1 MIMPKMGESVMECT
15 ILKWLKNEGDNI
27 SKDDSVV
34 EIATDKVDTEIP
46 STYSGKLSKIL
57 VKEGE
62 IVKVGKPIAIIETI
76 NKLDHLDTKNPFTS
90 KIEKDFDNI
99 KKQVSK
105 PILPN
110 NNDTSKSD
118 SSKFYSPLVLNIAS
132 RENISLDTLE
142 KIKGTGEN
150 QRITK
155 LDLLKFI
162 EEKNIE
168 SYKVED
174 FEEDDH
180 QISLNKG
187 EELIEPNRIRKIIAS
202 RMVESKKIS
211 PHVTS
216 YVEADMTNV
225 YKSRNELKEEF
236 LKKHKFPLTFNPIF
250 IHCVTRAIQDFP
262 MINISY
268 INNKI
273 IKKNYINI
281 GIAVALEDD
290 NLIVPVL
297 KDTEKMNFMTIIKE
311 SNNLI
316 KKSKENKLIP
326 DDLDG
331 GTFTISN
338 IGSFGNVMGTPI
350 ILQPQVGILAIGSIR
365 KIPAVV
371 ETKKGDEIKIRNRVF
386 LSHTYDHRIIDGAL
400 GGKFVQK
407 VANYL
412 ESFNLIANLQ
422 WMVSNNI
429 NKTAG

>member
-90 KIEKDFDNI
+90 KIEKDFDKI

-105 PILPN
+105 PILPDN
-110 NNDTSKSD
+110 IDISQSD

-225 YKSRNELKEEF
+225 YKARNELKEEF

-297 KDTEKMNFMTIIKE
+297 KDADKMNFMTIIKE
-311 SNNLI
+311 SNDLI
-316 KKSKENKLIP
+316 KKSKENKLSP

-412 ESFNLIANLQ
+412 ENFNLI
-422 WMVSNNI
+422 SNI
-429 NKTAG
+429 E

>member
-105 PILPN
+105 PISPN
-110 NNDTSKSD
+110 NIDISQSD

-225 YKSRNELKEEF
+225 YKARNELKEEF

-297 KDTEKMNFMTIIKE
+297 KDTDKMNFMTIIKE

-371 ETKKGDEIKIRNRVF
+371 ETKKGDKIKIRNSVF

-412 ESFNLIANLQ
+412 ENLDLISNLE
-422 WMVSNNI
+422 
-429 NKTAG
+429 

>member
-1 MIMPKMGESVMECT
+1 MSKIEMIMPKMGESVMECT

-90 KIEKDFDNI
+90 KIEKDFDKI

-105 PILPN
+105 PILPDN
-110 NNDTSKSD
+110 IDISQSD

-225 YKSRNELKEEF
+225 YKARNELKEEF

-297 KDTEKMNFMTIIKE
+297 KDTDKMNFMTIIKE

-371 ETKKGDEIKIRNRVF
+371 ETKKGDKIKIRNRVF

-412 ESFNLIANLQ
+412 ENFDLISNL
-422 WMVSNNI
+422 
-429 NKTAG
+429 G

>member
-90 KIEKDFDNI
+90 KIEKDFDKI

-105 PILPN
+105 PILPDN
-110 NNDTSKSD
+110 IDISQSD

-225 YKSRNELKEEF
+225 YKARNELKEEF

-297 KDTEKMNFMTIIKE
+297 KDTDKMNFMTIIKE

-412 ESFNLIANLQ
+412 ENFNLI
-422 WMVSNNI
+422 SNI
-429 NKTAG
+429 E

>member
-105 PILPN
+105 PILPDN
-110 NNDTSKSD
+110 IDISQSD

-225 YKSRNELKEEF
+225 YNARNELKEEF

-297 KDTEKMNFMTIIKE
+297 KDADKMNFMTIIKE
-311 SNNLI
+311 SNDLI
-316 KKSKENKLIP
+316 KKSKENKLSP

-371 ETKKGDEIKIRNRVF
+371 ETKKGDKIKIRNRVF

-412 ESFNLIANLQ
+412 ENFDLISNLE
-422 WMVSNNI
+422 
-429 NKTAG
+429 